1 MYSIRTPAPPRFELC
16 TIAVDGRDRWI
27 SIGDVASIVTGM
39 PWLPEMGQT
48 KRRTIG
54 HRQFVRLQAL
64 ASWCERLM
72 KSEYKEPAR
81 ELERLVEWA
90 KTVDVAENIPAGKKQ
105 P

>member
-1 MYSIRTPAPPRFELC
+1 MYTIRAAAPPRKELC
-16 TIAVDGRDRWI
+16 TIAVDGRERWVA
-27 SIGDVASIVTGM
+27 IGDIASIVTGM
-39 PWLPEMGQT
+39 PWLPEMGRT

-54 HRQFVRLQAL
+54 HRQFVLVQAL
-64 ASWCERLM
+64 AGWCERLL